1 MYDRGS
7 TDFVDELKTQF
18 VPIFL
23 YGGCMRFITA
33 LSAAL
38 AALLITVSAYA
49 ETCNGLI
56 NYVEAGGLYGIRM
69 KGIDKGHTLTITKV
83 DKENCVFAATTGKGD
98 IILIDANAVAVLTKQ

>member
-1 MYDRGS
+1 
-7 TDFVDELKTQF
+7 
-18 VPIFL
+18 
-23 YGGCMRFITA
+23 MRFITT
-33 LSAAL
+33 LSVSL
-38 AALLITVSAYA
+38 AALLISVSAHA

-56 NYVEAGGLYGIRM
+56 NYVEAGSLYGIRM